1 MLGVKIDYKL
11 DFGEHVK
18 TLCSKANNKL
28 RALARATPYMSVEK
42 KKILMNS
49 FFNAQFNYCPLVWML
64 HSRRNNSIIR
74 NLHER
79 CLRLI
84 YNDKNSSYEELL
96 TKDGSVSI
104 HHRNI
109 QALATEFYK
118 IKNGL
123 SPELF
128 TEIFARET
136 ESHYNLRRC
145 NDFRIPSI
153 RTVYHGSESI
163 SFLGPKIWN
172 ILPDEIKQ
180 QTSLNSFK
188 KSVKKWKPQDCP
200 CRLCKVYVNGVGF
213 LS

>member
-1 MLGVKIDYKL
+1 M
-11 DFGEHVK
+11 K

-28 RALARATPYMSVEK
+28 RASARTTPHMSAGK

-49 FFNAQFNYCPLVWML
+49 FFNAQFNYCLLVWML

-84 YNDKNSSYEELL
+84 YNEKNSSYEELL
-96 TKDGSVSI
+96 TEDSSVSI
-104 HHRNI
+104 HHRNM

-118 IKNGL
+118 IKNGI

-128 TEIFARET
+128 TEIFAREP
-136 ESHYNLRRC
+136 ESHYNLRWC

-153 RTVYHGSESI
+153 CTVYHGNESI

-188 KSVKKWKPQDCP
+188 KSVKKWKPKDCP

-213 LS
+213 LF

>member
-1 MLGVKIDYKL
+1 M
-11 DFGEHVK
+11 
-18 TLCSKANNKL
+18 
-28 RALARATPYMSVEK
+28 RARASPYMNAEK

-64 HSRRNNSIIR
+64 HSRMNNNIIW
-74 NLHER
+74 NFHER

-84 YNDKNSSYEELL
+84 YNDKNSSYKKLL

-104 HHRNI
+104 HYKNI

-118 IKNGL
+118 IKNGF
-123 SPELF
+123 SPEHF

-153 RTVYHGSESI
+153 RTVYHSTESI

-172 ILPDEIKQ
+172 ILSDEI
-180 QTSLNSFK
+180 SF
-188 KSVKKWKPQDCP
+188 P

>member
-1 MLGVKIDYKL
+1 
-11 DFGEHVK
+11 
-18 TLCSKANNKL
+18 
-28 RALARATPYMSVEK
+28 
-42 KKILMNS
+42 
-49 FFNAQFNYCPLVWML
+49 ML
-64 HSRRNNSIIR
+64 HSPRNNSIIR

-109 QALATEFYK
+109 QTLATEFYK
-118 IKNGL
+118 IKNGI
-123 SPELF
+123 SPERF

-145 NDFRIPSI
+145 NNFRIPSI
-153 RTVYHGSESI
+153 SVYHGSESI
-163 SFLGPKIWN
+163 SFLGPKIRN

-188 KSVKKWKPQDCP
+188 KLVKKWKPQDCP
-200 CRLCKVYVNGVGF
+200 CRLCKVCVNGVGF
-213 LS
+213 LLLVFIKTETILLCVSYLLFFIQKTLICFTFNTSISRNDVCCVDREQENAC

>member
-1 MLGVKIDYKL
+1 M
-11 DFGEHVK
+11 
-18 TLCSKANNKL
+18 
-28 RALARATPYMSVEK
+28 
-42 KKILMNS
+42 
-49 FFNAQFNYCPLVWML
+49 
-64 HSRRNNSIIR
+64 R

-145 NDFRIPSI
+145 NDFRVPSI

-172 ILPDEIKQ
+172 ILPAKIKQ
-180 QTSLNSFK
+180 PASLNSFK
-188 KSVKKWKPQDCP
+188 NQLQNRRHKVVHADCAE
-200 CRLCKVYVNGVGF
+200 VYINGVSF

>member
-1 MLGVKIDYKL
+1 ML
-11 DFGEHVK
+11 
-18 TLCSKANNKL
+18 N
-28 RALARATPYMSVEK
+28 
-42 KKILMNS
+42 
-49 FFNAQFNYCPLVWML
+49 
-64 HSRRNNSIIR
+64 SRRNNNIIM

-79 CLRLI
+79 CLTLI
-84 YNDKNSSYEELL
+84 YNDKNSSYEDIL

-104 HHRNI
+104 HHSNI

-118 IKNGL
+118 IKNGFL
-123 SPELF
+123 PELF

-153 RTVYHGSESI
+153 RAVYHGSESI
-163 SFLGPKIWN
+163 SFLGPKICN

-188 KSVKKWKPQDCP
+188 KSVKKCKPQDCP
-200 CRLCKVYVNGVGF
+200 CKLCKVYINGAGF

>member
-1 MLGVKIDYKL
+1 MDV
-11 DFGEHVK
+11 
-18 TLCSKANNKL
+18 TQPSNN
-28 RALARATPYMSVEK
+28 
-42 KKILMNS
+42 N
-49 FFNAQFNYCPLVWML
+49 
-64 HSRRNNSIIR
+64 IIR

-79 CLRLI
+79 CLRLMH
-84 YNDKNSSYEELL
+84 NNKNSSYEELL
-96 TKDGSVSI
+96 TKEGSVSI

-109 QALATEFYK
+109 QALAIEFYK

-123 SPELF
+123 SPELS
-128 TEIFARET
+128 TEIFAHET
-136 ESHYNLRRC
+136 RSHNLRWC